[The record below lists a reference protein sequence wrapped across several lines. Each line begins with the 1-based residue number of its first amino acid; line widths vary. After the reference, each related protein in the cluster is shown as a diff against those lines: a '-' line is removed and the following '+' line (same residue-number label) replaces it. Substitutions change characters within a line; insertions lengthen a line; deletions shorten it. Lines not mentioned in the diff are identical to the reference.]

1 MTSLLIFLFLC
12 VLPGLIA
19 MVIGFS
25 AWVITCSQLTTLIG
39 SCATPPG
46 TSSASDGKFRMMRKL
61 EEPYVK
67 PGSRFYSVDDKEL
80 EQHGIYAGDIY
91 SDLSNFFRLCHRTG
105 LEIVIRPKPGAQGD
119 TEQDPQQT
127 DRRLQKL
134 HKYYKQGLKRH
145 LF

>member
-1 MTSLLIFLFLC
+1 MTAILLFLFLC
-12 VLPGLIA
+12 ILPGLIA

-25 AWVITCSQLTTLIG
+25 AWTITCYYIHNLIG
-39 SCATPPG
+39 SCVMPPG
-46 TSSASDGKFRMMRKL
+46 TSSSGDGRFRMMRKL

-67 PGSRFYSVDDKEL
+67 PGTRFYDVDYEEL

-105 LEIVIRPKPGAQGD
+105 LEVVIRPKPGAQGD

-127 DRRLQKL
+127 DRRLEKL